1 MQMRLSA
8 AITHKGYTEE
18 RRMRVKDMLDEY
30 TKSVVNPSKDPN
42 NAIVIAAHDRS
53 KTHTAVEGERQ
64 MILGSMAYL
73 VRHVAIRTGMTI
85 DEVIDTVA
93 ARAHFI
99 DRKQGSV
106 H

>member
-1 MQMRLSA
+1 
-8 AITHKGYTEE
+8 
-18 RRMRVKDMLDEY
+18 MRVEQILEEC

-42 NAIVIAAHDRS
+42 NAIIIAVHDNT
-53 KTHTAVEGERQ
+53 KTYTAVEGERQ

-85 DEVIDTVA
+85 DEVMDTVS

-99 DRKQGSV
+99 DKKKGSV

>member
-1 MQMRLSA
+1 MEKIL
-8 AITHKGYTEE
+8 E
-18 RRMRVKDMLDEY
+18 EY
-30 TKSVVNPSKDPN
+30 TKTVVNPAKDPN
-42 NAIVIAAHDRS
+42 NAIIVAVHDHQ

-85 DEVIDTVA
+85 DEVMDTVA

-99 DRKQGSV
+99 VRKQGSV

>member
-1 MQMRLSA
+1 MEQIL
-8 AITHKGYTEE
+8 E
-18 RRMRVKDMLDEY
+18 EY
-30 TKSVVNPSKDPN
+30 TKTVVNPSKNPN
-42 NAIVIAAHDRS
+42 NAIIVAVHDKD
-53 KTHTAVEGERQ
+53 KTHTAVDGERQ

-85 DEVIDTVA
+85 DEVMDTVS

-99 DRKQGSV
+99 DKKKGSV

>member
-1 MQMRLSA
+1 
-8 AITHKGYTEE
+8 
-18 RRMRVKDMLDEY
+18 MRVEQMLAEY
-30 TKSVVNPSKDPN
+30 TKSVVNPAKDSN
-42 NAIVIAAHDRS
+42 NAIIIAAHDHQ

-64 MILGSMAYL
+64 MILGSLAYL

-85 DEVIDTVA
+85 DEVIDTVS

>member
-1 MQMRLSA
+1 MIVEQIL
-8 AITHKGYTEE
+8 EE
-18 RRMRVKDMLDEY
+18 YIK
-30 TKSVVNPSKDPN
+30 TVVNPSKDPN
-42 NAIVIAAHDRS
+42 NAIIVAVHDHQ

-85 DEVIDTVA
+85 DEVMDTVA

>member
-1 MQMRLSA
+1 
-8 AITHKGYTEE
+8 
-18 RRMRVKDMLDEY
+18 MRVEQMLAEY
-30 TKSVVNPSKDPN
+30 TKSVVNPSKDSN
-42 NAIVIAAHDRS
+42 NAIIIAAHDHQ

-85 DEVIDTVA
+85 DEVIDTVS